1 MAATEAYC
9 VKCRKTVEIKDAQ
22 ETTMK
27 NGRPATK
34 GVCPTCG
41 TGVFRIGGGSA
52 AKAEASAA
60 GSSNA
65 AGSSAAPAAGA
76 GKSKGKSK
84 AGSTS
89 S

>member
-9 VKCRKTVEIKDAQ
+9 VKCRKTVEIKDPQ

-41 TGVFRIGGGSA
+41 TGVFRIGGGA
-52 AKAEASAA
+52 AAAPATGDAAAA
-60 GSSNA
+60 GSS
-65 AGSSAAPAAGA
+65 
-76 GKSKGKSK
+76 KSKTAGKSK
-84 AGSTS
+84 AGSTNS
-89 S
+89 

>member
-1 MAATEAYC
+1 MAAATEAYC
-9 VKCRKTVEIKDAQ
+9 VKCRKTVEIKDPQ

-34 GVCPTCG
+34 GVCPTCN

-52 AKAEASAA
+52 AKAEAGSAGSSDAAAAA
-60 GSSNA
+60 GS
-65 AGSSAAPAAGA
+65 
-76 GKSKGKSK
+76 KSKGKSK